1 MKTVAEYFNELI
13 KTIKTVEGVYKKG
26 DQFIF
31 VKVDE
36 NKGLCIDG
44 NKESPVSYNVHFY
57 NYNSL
62 GLIYSEFKKLGQIK
76 VILDPNEIHNFL
88 GEKLITI
95 EESNKFWED
104 VSIRL
109 EKFFSYYNKYDD
121 CFNINRFIIQDN
133 YVLHVYSPSPNLF
146 KPFPSYEI
154 EEIDSKYILDE
165 NKAILPKEIAS
176 ELRKLLEQIF
186 KEFASLPN
194 ICNN

>member
-1 MKTVAEYFNELI
+1 MKTVAEYFNELAN
-13 KTIKTVEGVYKKG
+13 TIKTVEGVYKKG

-36 NKGLCIDG
+36 NKGVCIDG
-44 NKESPVSYNVHFY
+44 NKESPVSYDVRFY

-76 VILDPNEIHNFL
+76 VILDPNEIHDFL
-88 GEKLITI
+88 GEKLMTI

-109 EKFFSYYNKYDD
+109 GKFFSYYNKYNN
-121 CFNINRFIIQDN
+121 CSNINRFITQDN
-133 YVLHVYSPSPNLF
+133 HVLRIYPPSPNLF

-154 EEIDSKYILDE
+154 VEIDSKYILD
-165 NKAILPKEIAS
+165 NKTILPKEISS
-176 ELRKLLEQIF
+176 ELIKLLEQIF

-194 ICNN
+194 I